1 MAGFARAAGGDVD
14 RRGVTP
20 SYSPGSSPGGKPVSS
35 AFRLSRY
42 FVILSAVWVLAMTWR
57 LYPQFKDTLRDDGRL
72 VSLEAYIDDSC
83 GQRIGPGV
91 ASCIDEARATGRRLL
106 AREQGKSLLLVEA
119 PLLAYLLI
127 YVPARLALDRVAR
140 RRARAVGAP
149 GQAGP
154 A

>member
-1 MAGFARAAGGDVD
+1 
-14 RRGVTP
+14 
-20 SYSPGSSPGGKPVSS
+20 VSS

-72 VSLEAYIDDSC
+72 VTLEAYIDDSC

-91 ASCIDEARATGRRLL
+91 ASCLDEARTTGRRLV
-106 AREQGKSLLLVEA
+106 AREQGKSVLLIEV

-127 YVPARLALDRVAR
+127 YVPARLALDHLAR
-140 RRARAVGAP
+140 RRGQPGGGSDHARP
-149 GQAGP
+149 E
-154 A
+154 